1 MNRTT
6 AIEQLAAHREELRR
20 QFGVASLAIFG
31 STARD
36 EATPE
41 SDVDLL
47 VEFERPTGL
56 FDLIRLQFHL
66 ESLLGTSVDV
76 GTIDGLKP
84 RVREHVLAESIYV
97 N

>member
-1 MNRTT
+1 MQRAQAVRSLT
-6 AIEQLAAHREELRR
+6 EHREELRD

-36 EATPE
+36 EATE
-41 SDVDLL
+41 ISDIDLL
-47 VEFERPTGL
+47 VEFNRPTGL

-66 ESLLGTSVDV
+66 EELLGVAVDI
-76 GTIDGLKP
+76 GTVDGLNP
-84 RVREHVLAESIYV
+84 RVRERALAESIYV

>member
-6 AIEQLAAHREELRR
+6 AIEQLAEHREELRR

-36 EATPE
+36 DATAG

-47 VEFERPTGL
+47 VEFAHPTGL
-56 FDLIRLQFHL
+56 FTLIRLQFYL
-66 ESLLGTSVDV
+66 EELLGTAVDV

-84 RVREHVLAESIYV
+84 HIRERVLAESIYV